1 MKPLLV
7 ILGTGLMVGAFA
19 GGDLAAPSKK
29 KLIEVGWDD
38 PTPEFLQKNI
48 RQMEKDTHFSGVG
61 IVLNREVE
69 VDGKPFVCNST
80 TISGPVKWKY
90 EWFKA
95 DVEALKN
102 TKTDKFTDNFLR
114 GSLYDRADWF
124 DDKAW
129 DIICNNYAILA
140 RIAREGKLKGIF
152 FDNEHYGDAWQFSY
166 KGTKADYK
174 KNWDKARER
183 GRQFMTAIAGEYPD
197 MTFFT
202 FLMFSC
208 AQRYVDNDSPFD
220 TLRSCS
226 YGMMA
231 PFFNGMLDAMPP
243 QFKIVEGNEDLGYR
257 AASKADFDNIYAR
270 CRRLLDNFTA
280 PENRNKVKSQVQLA
294 NAIYL
299 DAFFVWP
306 KDSPYALFFGH
317 PGKMEYFSRMLTYA
331 LETSDEYVW
340 IWNECGKWWA
350 MPMSRPKEDR
360 ITEYHKRPVM
370 WKDSVP
376 GINDMIFQAVAP
388 VSAAQSGIAKGEL
401 KNLIRNGSFDSGTEA
416 WGFWHHPKNRTV
428 AKVNALKAS
437 GTGFGDDTALEM
449 SRADVL
455 STASQHFKVRPG
467 ERYLVR
473 GYSRSIG
480 NASGSINIDF
490 GIDGRQTHRKEM
502 VIAAASPVEGS
513 EWEFHQGI
521 AEVPADYDGLWVH
534 LFASTEKDG
543 RVLFD
548 KVELYKIED
557 WPGDIR
563 QPRHPLPEK
572 VTPPVFSP
580 NSAIR
585 DFKIENGVI
594 RGIAAA
600 YDPSITSNGLTVDA
614 DKQKVI
620 RITLQTD
627 SAHPELCQI
636 FWAPEKEG
644 FSEKRTA
651 GVRLIPDGKEHEYV
665 FNLKMNPEWKGT
677 ITRFRI
683 DPVNNTR
690 KENVSFVI
698 KNLSFT
704 EK

>member
-1 MKPLLV
+1 MKNLFLV
-7 ILGTGLMVGAFA
+7 LAVGLATGAFA
-19 GGDLAAPSKK
+19 GGDLATPSKK
-29 KLIEVGWDD
+29 KLIEVGWDG

-61 IVLNREVE
+61 IVLNRDV
-69 VDGKPFVCNST
+69 VIDGKPFVCNSQ

-90 EWFKA
+90 EWFKE

-102 TKTDKFTDNFLR
+102 TQPDKFTDNFLR
-114 GSLYDRADWF
+114 GALYNHADWF
-124 DDKAW
+124 DDRAW

-140 RIAREGKLKGIF
+140 RIAREGKLKGII
-152 FDNEHYGDAWQFSY
+152 FDNEHYGDTWQFSY
-166 KGTKADYK
+166 KGSRADYR

-183 GRQFMTAIAGEYPD
+183 GCQFMAAIAKEYPD

-202 FLMFSC
+202 FLLFSC
-208 AQRYVDNDSPFD
+208 AQRYVDNDTQFE

-226 YGMMA
+226 YGMVA
-231 PFFNGMLDAMPP
+231 PFFNGMLDAIPP
-243 QFKIVEGNEDLGYR
+243 QLKIVEGNEDLGYR
-257 AASKADFDNIYAR
+257 ATSKADFDNIYAR
-270 CRRLLDNFTA
+270 CRRLLNNFTA
-280 PENRNKVKSQVQLA
+280 PENQKKVKSQVQLA
-294 NAIYL
+294 QAIYL

-306 KDSPYALFFGH
+306 KDSSYALFYGH
-317 PGKMEYFSRMLTYA
+317 PGKMEYFSRMLSYA
-331 LETSDEYVW
+331 LETSDEYAW
-340 IWNECGKWWA
+340 IWNECGKWWQ
-350 MPMSRPKEDR
+350 MPMSKPKESR

-376 GINDMIFQAVAP
+376 GIDSMIFQSVAP
-388 VSAAQSGIAKGEL
+388 ISSAESRIAKGEL
-401 KNLIRNGSFDSGTEA
+401 KNLIRNGSFESGTEA
-416 WGFWHHPKNRTV
+416 WGFWHHPKNRLV
-428 AKVNALKAS
+428 AKVNPLKVS
-437 GTGFGDDTALEM
+437 GTGFDDDSALEL
-449 SRADVL
+449 SRADNL
-455 STASQHFKVRPG
+455 SVASQNFRVRSG

-480 NASGSINIDF
+480 NASGCIKIDF
-490 GIDGRQTHRKEM
+490 GVNGRQTHQKEK
-502 VIAAASPVEGS
+502 VIAAVTPIKGS
-513 EWEFHQGI
+513 DWEFHQGI
-521 AEVPADYDGLWVH
+521 IEVPADYDGLWVH

-548 KVELYKIED
+548 KIELFKIED
-557 WPGDIR
+557 WPGDIL

-572 VTPPVFSP
+572 VTPPLFSP

-594 RGIAAA
+594 SGTATA
-600 YDPSITSNGLTVDA
+600 YDPYLTSNGLSVDA
-614 DKQKVI
+614 EKQKVI

-627 SAHPELCQI
+627 SIHPELCQV

-651 GVRLIPDGKEHEYV
+651 GVRLTSDGREHEYV
-665 FNLKMNPEWKGT
+665 FNLKNNPEWRGT

-690 KENVSFVI
+690 KENVNFVI
-698 KNLSFT
+698 KRLSFE